1 MLSLS
6 ITKKLK
12 IDTMRDKQIL
22 ILAKYEVKAGTKMGQ
37 PITLEDAIKKV
48 TLKIETMEKEYE
60 PNFL

>member
-1 MLSLS
+1 
-6 ITKKLK
+6 
-12 IDTMRDKQIL
+12 MRDKQIL
-22 ILAKYEVKAGTKMGQ
+22 ILAKYEVKAGTMMGQ

>member
-22 ILAKYEVKAGTKMGQ
+22 ILAKYEVKAGTMMGQ

-48 TLKIETMEKEYE
+48 TLKIARLEKEYE